1 MYVLLHTRAR
11 LWCGSYMSRVYE
23 RTNNERISF
32 EVGIYVCARMC
43 VCVVSVRGLEDR
55 SVCSVRFCPCEI
67 IINDIKVVERKAG

>member
-1 MYVLLHTRAR
+1 M
-11 LWCGSYMSRVYE
+11 
-23 RTNNERISF
+23 
-32 EVGIYVCARMC
+32 CARAC